1 VLPGLPSDLSVPCV
15 EVLLVSI
22 HQQCLI
28 LPGCCDVHVSSCAFV
43 ARVAGGFHQFSA
55 SKHTLFSNYKSI
67 GRFIQMVHRHV
78 CCSVFVVGKP
88 DEALSLVGGGG
99 LGEWW

>member
-1 VLPGLPSDLSVPCV
+1 MLAAARS
-15 EVLLVSI
+15 LL
-22 HQQCLI
+22 
-28 LPGCCDVHVSSCAFV
+28 G
-43 ARVAGGFHQFSA
+43 VAGGFTSFPD

-78 CCSVFVVGKP
+78 CCNVFVGGKP
-88 DEALSLVGGGG
+88 DEALSLVGGGC